1 MVTLTKLEHTW
12 VEEDDGFQAGIFIIV
27 YLQLLE
33 GEDQLVQ
40 DADGHTV
47 HLHQFGAV
55 PRDDV
60 VISFGQAAQRPS
72 PCHCPRLIKGG
83 KEFKTQV
90 ANAEIIL
97 RVEDLRSSSCPFP
110 GSARRNADLCCQSSL
125 SLLRSHSSKEKLTEE

>member
-1 MVTLTKLEHTW
+1 MGTLTKLERTW
-12 VEEDDGFQAGIFIIV
+12 VEEDDGFQAGIFIII

-47 HLHQFGAV
+47 HLHQFRTV

-60 VISFGQAAQRPS
+60 VISFGEAAQRPS

-90 ANAEIIL
+90 TNAEIIL
-97 RVEDLRSSSCPFP
+97 REEDLRSSSFCPFP
-110 GSARRNADLCCQSSL
+110 GSARQKC
-125 SLLRSHSSKEKLTEE
+125 